1 VNSEGGSGGYS
12 FCSCR
17 LSSAGI
23 YVGRFVRLNSWDIL
37 NDPTHAR
44 TASGTG
50 YRSQSAL
57 LRFIGLYTLF
67 FIFVYLTIYTF
78 GHILQEQAK

>member
-1 VNSEGGSGGYS
+1 MAG
-12 FCSCR
+12 

-23 YVGRFVRLNSWDIL
+23 YVGRFVRLNSWDLL
-37 NDPTHAR
+37 NNPAYAADSLWNWLSDP
-44 TASGTG
+44 SL
-50 YRSQSAL
+50 RSFG
-57 LRFIGLYTLF
+57 FIGLYTLF